1 MNDDDQ
7 IKANN
12 PHLRNCFVYLTVLV
26 SFVLSADGNKR

>member
-7 IKANN
+7 IKANDL
-12 PHLRNCFVYLTVLV
+12 HLRKCFVYRTVLV